1 MKKSLF
7 QKVLC
12 LILSV
17 TTLLGIFSVSIF
29 AAVSDDKD
37 YASSNNNTAAT
48 KDEMTALVGIPTY
61 AEYLEK
67 HVGLPEKQTTELKV
81 DITNP
86 DMIVTDDG
94 KTTVGQ
100 DGKPTAKPVK
110 DHTSCEGYGNSD
122 DANWQ
127 NFGDNAENSLY
138 LPSSGKVTWK
148 INIPAGHEGYYYLEF
163 EYFSCKTGESS
174 VSAIERKL
182 LIDGRAPFREAS
194 NITFDKSWTFEY
206 TPNVKVSEEPTNMP
220 DGQWI
225 SYETRSSYKDND
237 KNGYFKIVTT
247 VKGGKKTVTEYR
259 IAQDING
266 NSMLPQALQIPVWST
281 YYCKDASGYNE
292 GNFKFYFN
300 SSTDYQITLEAQRE
314 PMIIKS
320 ITLVPAHKDENNQNK
335 GQLESYEDYLAAAKQ
350 NGYDTGKGSVVR
362 LEAEFPDMVSDSSV
376 YTTNDNSSSASY
388 PSAPNSQ
395 LFNIIGENSYS
406 TVGQWAAYKFTVN
419 EKGLYNIGMRYL
431 QSQLQGMYICRSIKL
446 TGGQYGD
453 TPKNP
458 FREAQDI
465 QFGYSKEW
473 VSSYI
478 SDGRADSFLFA
489 LDAGV
494 EYTLYLECSLGIQL
508 KNVISEVEDV
518 LNTLNG
524 YYLRVLQL
532 TGSSPDENRDY
543 GFMNIMPDVVIGFL
557 EQAEKLEK
565 IKNSLVE
572 LCGTTGSHVATLE
585 TVYNLLDTMGTE
597 YGDNVAGNLSNLKS
611 YLGTLGTWINDS
623 KKGTLY
629 LDTITICPASYD
641 EEDLPEAKAGFFKST
656 WFEISSFIYSFF
668 TDYESMGLTK
678 EPTKESSG
686 GTINVWL
693 ATGRDQS
700 NIWRTMIDADGSG
713 FTSRTGYG
721 VALKLVTATTLLPS
735 ILSGKGPDVYMG
747 LGAADVINY
756 AVREAVI
763 GINGK
768 DTRYFNDSR
777 EGRMASDNEVF
788 NNTYYIYESKSG
800 EYRYDVT
807 DKAAAIADAKY
818 PDRIFASYTYDQL
831 TNPEK
836 HPEGEENYAR
846 AAIDTLELG
855 GVAYGIPQTMGFAMM
870 FYRMDVLAE
879 LNLAVPET
887 WHELLSILPTLQAN
901 NMQIGVNNTLALEY
915 MIYQKGG
922 SMWMY
927 EEPEFN
933 VDCAG
938 AQIALDTDVALESF
952 EFVCRLYS
960 DYSFPVSYDA
970 ANRFRT
976 GEMPIVI
983 GDYATTYNTLVVYAT
998 ELGGMWEFCPLPGC
1012 EVIDP
1017 ETGKAK
1023 IDPVTGKK
1031 ELNYDSLAN
1040 VTATV
1045 LLYGCKNVK
1054 AAWAFLQWQTDEMVQ
1069 ADYGNKMVALIGPSA
1084 KYEAANKKAIDN
1096 LSWTS
1101 SEKEAIRDQMDNL
1114 SSIVNYPGSYI
1125 MARYMQFAFLDAVNS
1140 GADPVDALSSYI
1152 DEINNELTRKRK
1164 EFGLP
1169 TTDNEYFE
1177 EILYRNDIRW
1187 EDFLATKEKK

>member
-17 TTLLGIFSVSIF
+17 TTLLGIFSVSVF
-29 AAVSDDKD
+29 AAVSGDQD
-37 YASSNNNTAAT
+37 YPSSNNNTAAT
-48 KDEMTALVGIPTY
+48 RDEMTALVGIPTY

-67 HVGLPEKQTTELKV
+67 HAGLPTNQSTSIPVSITDPNYVVTENGLTTKDADGNYIGSKV
-81 DITNP
+81 SES
-86 DMIVTDDG
+86 
-94 KTTVGQ
+94 
-100 DGKPTAKPVK
+100 AL
-110 DHTSCEGYGNSD
+110 CAGYGDATN
-122 DANWQ
+122 ANWK
-127 NFGDNAENSLY
+127 NFGEENGTEAIY
-138 LPSSGKVTWK
+138 LPSSGKITWK
-148 INIPAGHEGYYYLEF
+148 INIPQGHEGYYYLEF
-163 EYFSCKTGESS
+163 VYYSCKTSESS
-174 VSAIERKL
+174 VSTIERKL
-182 LIDGRAPFREAS
+182 LIDGRAPFKEAS
-194 NITFDKSWTFEY
+194 YITFDKSWTFDYSE
-206 TPNVKVSEEPTNMP
+206 TVKEEATAMP
-220 DGQWI
+220 DGEWI
-225 SYETRSSYKDND
+225 TYETRTD
-237 KNGYFKIVTT
+237 GYFKIVTT
-247 VKGGKKTVTEYR
+247 VKSGIKTVREYK

-266 NSMLPQALQIPVWST
+266 NSMLPQAVQTPVWHT
-281 YYCKDASGYNE
+281 YYCKDSSGYNE
-292 GNFKFYFN
+292 GNFMFYFN
-300 SSTDYQITLEAQRE
+300 SATDYQITLEAQRE
-314 PMIIKS
+314 PMILKS
-320 ITLVPAHKDENNQNK
+320 LTLVPAAESTDT
-335 GQLESYEDYLAAAKQ
+335 QLDSYEDYLAEKVKE
-350 NGYDTGKGSVVR
+350 GYEYGKGSVVR

-388 PSAPNSQ
+388 PSSPNSQ

-406 TVGQWAAYKFTVN
+406 AIGQWAAYKFSVT
-419 EKGLYNIGMRYL
+419 EKGLYRIGMRYL
-431 QSQLQGMYICRSIKL
+431 QSQLQGMYICRSVKIA
-446 TGGQYGD
+446 GGIYGE
-453 TPKNP
+453 TPRNP

-478 SDGRADSFLFA
+478 SDGRDESFLFA
-489 LDAGV
+489 LDPGV

-508 KNVISEVEDV
+508 KDVISRVETV

-543 GFMNIMPDVVIGFL
+543 GFLNIMPDVVVGFL
-557 EQAEKLEK
+557 YQAQELED
-565 IKNSLVE
+565 IKNELVE

-585 TVYNLLDTMGTE
+585 TVYKLLDTMGTG
-597 YGDNVAGNLSNLKS
+597 YGENIAGNLSNLKS

-629 LDTITICPASYD
+629 LDTITICPSDFD
-641 EEDLPEAKAGFFKST
+641 EEELPEAKAGFFKST
-656 WFEISSFIYSFF
+656 WFEITSFIYSFF

-678 EPTKESSG
+678 APTEGTNG

-700 NIWRTMIDADGSG
+700 NIWRTMIDSNNG
-713 FTSRTGYG
+713 FSDRTGYA
-721 VALKLVTATTLLPS
+721 VALKLVTASTLLPS

-768 DTRYFNDSR
+768 DTRYFNNTRD
-777 EGRMASDNEVF
+777 GRMDADNEVF
-788 NNTYYIYESKSG
+788 TNTYYIYMDKSG
-800 EYRYDVT
+800 NYRYDVT
-807 DKAAAIADAKY
+807 DYEFAKSDALNPNKIFTSNTFQNVEASNYAKAA
-818 PDRIFASYTYDQL
+818 T
-831 TNPEK
+831 
-836 HPEGEENYAR
+836 
-846 AAIDTLELG
+846 DTLELG
-855 GVAYGIPQTMGFAMM
+855 GVVYGVPQTMGFAMM

-887 WHELLSILPTLQAN
+887 WDELLAILPTLQAN

-927 EEPEFN
+927 EESEYN
-933 VDCAG
+933 IDCAG

-998 ELGGMWEFCPLPGC
+998 ELSGMWEFCPLPGC
-1012 EVIDP
+1012 EVFDKDGNNVLDENGDEI
-1017 ETGKAK
+1017 
-1023 IDPVTGKK
+1023 I
-1031 ELNYDSLAN
+1031 NYNSLAN

-1045 LLYGCKNVK
+1045 LLNGCNNVR
-1054 AAWAFLQWQTDEMVQ
+1054 AAWAFLQWQTDASVQ

-1084 KYEAANKKAIDN
+1084 KYEAANINAIRN
-1096 LSWTS
+1096 LSWTA
-1101 SEKEAIRDQMDNL
+1101 SEKDAIEDQMRNL

-1140 GADPVDALSSYI
+1140 GADAVDALSAYI
-1152 DEINNELTRKRK
+1152 DEINSELTRKRK

-1177 EILYRNDIRW
+1177 EILHRTDIRW
-1187 EDFLATKEKK
+1187 EDFLETKK